1 MRGNS
6 AGEGNDPRVLSR
18 LFAPAITRG
27 KSDKTS
33 GFTKNAGFV
42 AKKFRIHL
50 TNGSH
55 LVYSM
60 QLFQE
65 RGTEDMLGRTGGR
78 NSANR
83 YYSYYYFYF
92 YLYSSEVKAIC
103 DAHEQV
109 PA

>member
-1 MRGNS
+1 
-6 AGEGNDPRVLSR
+6 
-18 LFAPAITRG
+18 
-27 KSDKTS
+27 
-33 GFTKNAGFV
+33 
-42 AKKFRIHL
+42 
-50 TNGSH
+50 
-55 LVYSM
+55 M

-103 DAHEQV
+103 DAHEQG